1 MTLAYIAL
9 GSNLG
14 EPEWQLRRGLL
25 ALDGLAGRPG
35 LRHSS
40 LYRSP
45 PWDASD
51 QPHYC
56 NAVAE
61 LRWPGDALSLLD
73 QLQAIE
79 RGAGRVRS
87 LADRNAARTLDLD
100 LLLFGHCRL
109 QQEALMLP
117 HPRMLQRAFVM
128 IPLAELAPGLLMADG
143 LSVAEHAARLADQPL
158 SRHDWPSPAGDREA
172 PTRPAD

>member
-14 EPEWQLRRGLL
+14 EPERQLRRGLM
-25 ALDGLAGRPG
+25 ALGGLAGRPG

-51 QPHYC
+51 QPDYC

-61 LRWPGDALSLLD
+61 LHWPGDALSLLD

-79 RGAGRVRS
+79 RGAGRLRS
-87 LADRNAARTLDLD
+87 RTDRNAARTLDLD
-100 LLLFGHCRL
+100 LLCFGKLSL
-109 QQEALMLP
+109 QHEALTLP

-128 IPLAELAPGLLMADG
+128 IPLAELAPTLLMADG
-143 LSVAEHAARLADQPL
+143 QSAAAHAARLADQPL
-158 SRHDWPSPAGDREA
+158 TRCDWSES
-172 PTRPAD
+172 